1 MTCKNDTE
9 VRSCYRIQHI
19 IDASENV
26 RVEYIL
32 FCHAFTGCD
41 TISAFHMFEK
51 TSILAKFKG
60 SSKLMIIVDQ
70 FYLEDMFVEDITNAT
85 IHFFELLYSASPT
98 LK

>member
-1 MTCKNDTE
+1 MTCQNDTE
-9 VRSCYRIQHI
+9 VRSCYRIQDI

-26 RVEYIL
+26 CVEHIL

-60 SSKLMIIVDQ
+60 SSKLRNIVDQ
-70 FYLEDMFVEDITNAT
+70 FYL
-85 IHFFELLYSASPT
+85 
-98 LK
+98 